1 MIAFDK
7 ARTQIKNAK
16 ELLRTYAK
24 PEDGL
29 YQHRKYVKKAGII
42 AYKGLLLS
50 LVELLKE
57 DKKVNRIV

>member
-1 MIAFDK
+1 MVAIDK
-7 ARTQIKNAK
+7 ARTQIENAK

-29 YQHRKYVKKAGII
+29 YQDRKYVKKAGLT

-57 DKKVNRIV
+57 DRKD